1 MARLLITALTAV
13 LLLATP
19 LQAFNWSGV
28 FTQIQKSVV
37 QVFSERGSCTAF
49 SIDQERKYYLTAAH
63 CLGGE
68 LTMWKETTTATGP
81 QHAFSVVG
89 VLAVSKE
96 LDLAVLEASEGLQ
109 VVPRGKLPRRGEEVA
124 SIGYAFGEPEP
135 FIIGSLIAQVKDAR
149 SYARTR
155 VIIFKDNQD
164 VGGMSG
170 GPVVDTKGRL
180 VGMVQQGVTLGDQI
194 SNIAYGTAITDIYAF
209 SKEYW
214 SQ

>member
-1 MARLLITALTAV
+1 MVRLLITALTAV
-13 LLLATP
+13 LILATP

-135 FIIGSLIAQVKDAR
+135 FIIGSLITQVKEAR

-155 VIIFKDNQD
+155 VIILKDNQD
-164 VGGMSG
+164 IGGMSG

-180 VGMVQQGVTLGDQI
+180 VGMVQQGITMGSSVT
-194 SNIAYGTAITDIYAF
+194 NIAYGTAITDLYAF
-209 SKEYW
+209 TKEYW
-214 SQ
+214 SR